1 MAKSSDTNFVPEGT
15 ILVFGSWACTT
26 DKSGRFSSHF
36 IIPKAPEAKPD
47 NQPAETNNVTELG
60 GNLAPPEV
68 DSEAA
73 ENASTPTHPQESGES
88 DANSNSK
95 NFQLS
100 ETLGK
105 YVAYLKSIKRHKIVN
120 SKLLDEVDRVSRSIE
135 GCIKLAESALS
146 SSKTHGTPGQVTSSL
161 GSIKLIIRSPT
172 ALT

>member
-1 MAKSSDTNFVPEGT
+1 MAEPSYANAVPKGT
-15 ILVFGSWACTT
+15 TLVFGSWACTA
-26 DKSGRFSSHF
+26 DKSGSFSSHL
-36 IIPKAPEAKPD
+36 IMPKAPEAKPD

-105 YVAYLKSIKRHKIVN
+105 YVAYLKSIKRPKIVN
-120 SKLLDEVDRVSRSIE
+120 SELIDGVDRVSQSIE
-135 GCIKLAESALS
+135 GCKMGSRLIKNTAES
-146 SSKTHGTPGQVTSSL
+146 KN
-161 GSIKLIIRSPT
+161 IEPT
-172 ALT
+172 T